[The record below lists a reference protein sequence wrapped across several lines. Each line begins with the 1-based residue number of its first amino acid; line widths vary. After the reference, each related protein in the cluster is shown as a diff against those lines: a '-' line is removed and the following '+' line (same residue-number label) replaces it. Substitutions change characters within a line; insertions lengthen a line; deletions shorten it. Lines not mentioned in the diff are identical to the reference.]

1 MAEGPTPEQQ
11 ADYLVRKLEQTIR
24 DNRTVKGMSFRTWQ
38 SIAREEIVNALRSW
52 EKRHADHDRA
62 VNRVLVV
69 GAASLVSIGF
79 WGAVV
84 AVDRAYGGIAAL
96 VALVAGAA
104 LFFVTAEWGISRL
117 GRNWVRRKRIERLGN
132 IEDLDRRIKRMEE
145 SLRKKH
151 ERLKERMEE
160 MGPL

>member
-38 SIAREEIVNALRSW
+38 AIAREEITNALRAI

-62 VNRVLVV
+62 VGRVLLV
-69 GAASLVSIGF
+69 GSASLVSIGF

-104 LFFVTAEWGISRL
+104 LFFVGAEWGIRRL
-117 GRNWVRRKRIERLGN
+117 GTGYGRRKRVERLAH
-132 IEDLDRRIKRMEE
+132 IEDLDRRIKRMEDAM
-145 SLRKKH
+145 RKKH
-151 ERLKERMEE
+151 DRLKERMEE